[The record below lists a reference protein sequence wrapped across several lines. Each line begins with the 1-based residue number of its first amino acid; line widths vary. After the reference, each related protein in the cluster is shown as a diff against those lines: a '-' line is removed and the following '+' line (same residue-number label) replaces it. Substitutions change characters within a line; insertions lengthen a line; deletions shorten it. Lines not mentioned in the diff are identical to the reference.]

1 MKKMQ
6 LGILLGIGIIL
17 GAYSVIAGRTVRGI
31 GIYTLGK
38 KLGWF
43 LSVSRHFTA
52 IAAVILLAI
61 FVVILILKLMK
72 KRDTRGQKPA
82 AEDKQNEIAPA
93 IQDGKKIRPA
103 APQPEI
109 AAESGQEAP
118 VSSEPAEVQETKQKE
133 PQMVSDQDTLLMPE
147 DEPQTVSAKVCPNCG
162 AEVKS
167 DEAKFCI
174 KCGAQITN
182 SN

>member
-6 LGILLGIGIIL
+6 LGIIFGIGIIL
-17 GAYSVIAGRTVRGI
+17 GAYSVIAGRAVRGI

-43 LSVSRHFTA
+43 LSVSRHYTA
-52 IAAVILLAI
+52 AAAVILLVV
-61 FVVILILKLMK
+61 FVVILILKLLK
-72 KRDTRGQKPA
+72 NRDNRGQETKT
-82 AEDKQNEIAPA
+82 EDKQNEIVSAEK
-93 IQDGKKIRPA
+93 DGKKIRPA

-109 AAESGQEAP
+109 AAESP
-118 VSSEPAEVQETKQKE
+118 SVSEPTEVQE
-133 PQMVSDQDTLLMPE
+133 PQTVSDQETLLMDE

-162 AEVKS
+162 AEVIS
-167 DEAKFCI
+167 DDAKFCI
-174 KCGAQITN
+174 KCGVQITK